1 MVNIKFHVSPSES
14 VYPLDFKV
22 KWVRIEFIP
31 TSLKRGVNAKVF
43 EFFNKTG
50 NIVLSRKI
58 FRILTTTLI
67 DARNVRPRDGIDRIF
82 ISHPYIFIYL
92 FMIMI
97 LFRIVQIF
105 HWVRYKDT
113 VKIVKIP
120 QLCRYLTALLN
131 LFHHSFM
138 RILKRCSYLTEDEKD
153 LLVESYQY
161 LEYNIIY
168 FVYYSDSDKDQLA
181 LAEILLFHASRIM
194 DTLQFKAN

>member
-1 MVNIKFHVSPSES
+1 
-14 VYPLDFKV
+14 
-22 KWVRIEFIP
+22 
-31 TSLKRGVNAKVF
+31 
-43 EFFNKTG
+43 
-50 NIVLSRKI
+50 
-58 FRILTTTLI
+58 
-67 DARNVRPRDGIDRIF
+67 
-82 ISHPYIFIYL
+82 
-92 FMIMI
+92 MIMI
-97 LFRIVQIF
+97 LFRIVQIS

-138 RILKRCSYLTEDEKD
+138 RILKGCSYLTEDEKD

-168 FVYYSDSDKDQLA
+168 FVYYSDSDKDQLE